1 MEVAYIDFAERCAGL
16 ASKLP
21 QVLFAKLCAATISK
35 KKFNQDSHMTFIVFM
50 CKVLPSNPLVQG
62 DMLVAKRFLPSHNVS
77 EAFNYAINLGVNP
90 NDAKLMRMED
100 GSLNFVLMLSGVKK
114 IADREQRVKD
124 LLEHASWIMTAYDI
138 YKTKIGG
145 GISS

>member
-1 MEVAYIDFAERCAGL
+1 MEVAYIDFAEKCARL
-16 ASKLP
+16 SIDLP
-21 QVLFAKLCAATISK
+21 IVLFAKMCADTISK
-35 KKFNQDSHMTFIVFM
+35 IHFNQDAHMTFIVFM
-50 CKVLPSNPLVQG
+50 CKVLPSNPLLQG

-77 EAFNYAINLGVNP
+77 EAFNYVLNIGVNP

-100 GSLNFVLMLSGVKK
+100 RKLDFVLMLSGVKK

-138 YKTKIGG
+138 YKTKIRE